1 MKYLFSDAAIFIEII
16 QTKGPAQ
23 SLGDGPT
30 QDVGQANHKVLQ
42 PMRNKRENTV

>member
-23 SLGDGPT
+23 SLGDSPT

-42 PMRNKRENTV
+42 PMRNKRENAV